1 MGLQVKSARGNEM
14 YQTQIAF
21 AALHQERAPGTL

>member
-1 MGLQVKSARGNEM
+1 MGLQVKSARGNDL

-21 AALHQERAPGTL
+21 AALHQERVRGGL